1 MKINKSKDQKFTN
14 DSLLNITPI
23 KDLTSNSKANSIFK
37 FKNDEEESDLYSSKN
52 DDDKDYRDDSF
63 TMSEEDI
70 ETKINRKMENI
81 KKATQEN
88 KKELES
94 VNKFLRTSM
103 QRKTTKKF
111 NRSPISNT
119 GIIINQNNNNVFNS
133 NKNEESKNEVNQEKK
148 IDEKNIKKIQSKAKK
163 LELLKRRKKEYLEL
177 IEIQMKKREFEMK
190 TIEEQINKQNMKYSK
205 LYDGES
211 VSNTNSIV
219 SDLNPN
225 IQIENGF
232 ELLKFVFK
240 NNLAFK
246 KLNFLEQFINYAKNK
261 KEEKNATGPVPVRTS
276 KKRKTQKLISKKGT
290 IRDKDKKEIEKEK
303 EKEEQHEIEEIE
315 EFSYNEENDPN
326 DDTFVKLNHNKEM
339 DKPVDKSQLVEYDLF
354 YKEQFFKNEV
364 FKYDVE
370 NIQDKEEKEIDK
382 EMNKLDCKRRLTEK
396 KKLKEV
402 NDLKGLDTT
411 ELDEQIKVLTKEYE
425 KIKKVEEPKVELE
438 LNNTEKLL
446 QKGRILGFYFN
457 EGSKRD
463 FPHFSMNGPKEMGA
477 QEIIDFKVLRKEE
490 QARRFYDYS
499 CCLEQRK
506 KINKIMV
513 YLRFWC
519 RFFVE
524 NPIFDAISLLVII
537 ANTVLILISDPTDQ
551 NNWGN
556 ITDSYFL
563 YFYTVESVLKIIAF
577 RFWSGEDAYIKDSWN
592 ILDFFVVVVGWI
604 LLIVEKALNGTKIS
618 GLAGLRAF
626 RILRPLK
633 TVKRFKGL
641 KKLVMA
647 LLLSLGHLGE
657 TGIVLFFFFLIFAIA
672 GRQMWQG
679 LFYRRCM
686 NVNYGFLYTFQK
698 DKQMCSFD
706 TDCADLESYGDR
718 YICSKGYRNPDMGA
732 FNFDNVLTG
741 FITIFMMATL
751 EGWSDIFTY
760 VSKTFKDKI
769 YINPIIIFAYFHFFI
784 FLSSF
789 YMLKLFLAVTNAEY
803 EHIEVSRRELTEK
816 KSFFKLIQSKY
827 DVKMKEKLEKKEKER
842 QLKANNSKKSD
853 EALRD
858 LYYKVAD
865 EAFEINKNRRNIPIL
880 YSTVKDM
887 YIMTNNN
894 PEEIYLQTLRIDDE
908 ETFLGKDIKRQQKE
922 IDKLIDEKV
931 KEMKNSAKIQKKQG
945 EEEEDEE
952 EEKKKENKKNIK
964 KAPLKRMVT
973 KKFGNKNKK
982 TKNKKIKKHEALLPE
997 IEKKINN
1004 IKPELIELTIDNTQ
1018 KYYKEKIDS
1027 KKSLRHATNKNEIQ
1041 KDNLNK
1047 KDQNQS
1053 LVFEDLP
1060 YEKEIKEKRDT
1071 EKKKTDYILKKKE
1084 SVEAISK
1091 IQKNKALTKR
1101 RSSLKKSVNKN
1112 KSNISDALSCLV
1124 DLSLPNIGDNIARK
1138 NTTLNRI
1145 NSFLVDYDNEYKKGD
1160 QSINN
1165 KVNSNDIEN
1174 ENENDITNKSLI
1186 SNREDKLNL
1195 RTKILRLKDKEDIY
1209 SKVEFN
1215 KPYSILTS
1223 VIDLKKDKEIEEKYN
1238 KLRKNF
1244 KLDKYLEKET
1254 ERGIN
1259 VDSLGRRK
1267 SFLDFLQ
1274 YTEKKKN
1281 LEDYLEEDKNEISDK
1296 NVFKLLNKNKKEE
1309 EEKIRRDSLVSDSE
1323 KDNESQSQSQS
1334 QSQNHNEGIKKS
1346 NNNINNYN
1354 NKSRLEEMIEDKYQN
1369 NISFLSRD
1377 SNLTMDKN
1385 VSLDDINILP
1395 KEIGEMNIFVSTATT
1410 KETIK
1415 KNLESNKLTQ
1425 LMRKSFFDRNAVN
1438 TNINL
1443 TSKEQTNYYKLVNKN
1458 LNKSLFVDMRE
1469 PRKRKATDLDKSCVR
1484 EKRNY
1489 GEYLEHKDEDKE
1501 VIFNKSKN
1509 GDIEEKK
1516 EDKED
1521 INHLEEIKNLESE
1534 RINLKT
1540 ITSKATSKIKEKNFN
1555 DNLSNNSL
1563 NNLGNEFQKNE
1574 GKNSKGGFYIFK
1586 AKSIEKNLLKYPYEN
1601 SNDFLVPEE
1610 NRPYTDPLTLK
1621 QESIPENLRGKKYY
1635 MNYLYNILD
1644 KDLKVKDNF
1653 DVKHWEKEIYGRKDK
1668 YFKTKQLP
1676 ESVEAFFVFN
1686 DKKLNLKK
1694 YSYTYH
1700 KDKIIEENQFS
1711 ILFNNLKYLPNN
1723 VLQLLP
1729 MRLRDFGKFFIG
1741 KDILAGTLGNKTNSM
1756 SLMTFGNKKQ
1766 SVNLNSRSGK
1776 NNSSVLKNK
1785 SNLVISSSFMNHNK
1799 TQEDIKQHKGL
1810 YERIFKRV
1818 DEINYRTLSH
1828 YFLNEGELIDR
1839 FLDEKKKE
1847 EKMKELLDYNKS
1859 KQNRLEVK
1867 SEIVSIE
1874 LFDYKS
1880 NSKRYVQW
1888 SGSDVLCHLE
1898 EDENR
1903 KRWNNMIYSLE
1914 NFNII
1919 IWNSNTILKNI
1930 QKIRYAFYL
1939 IATNDY
1945 FDIIVLLVVVVN
1957 SVFMAIDGNILKPEI
1972 LNDLN
1977 KSNFFFNAVYM
1988 FEYFVKFIGLGP
2000 IVYYSDAFT
2009 YLDTFIIVF
2018 SIIDMASPSDD
2029 DTDSIQG
2036 GKKKNVSSQLSF
2048 LRVFRI
2054 FRVVRLT
2061 KILRR
2066 IKSMRLIIVSL
2077 TKAIINVAYIVCIIL
2092 MFILIFQLLGM
2103 SLLSGNYHY
2112 QSFLEA
2118 FYTTYQILTLESW
2131 NELLIEIWPMNSLCF
2146 FYFLAW
2152 IILGNFV
2159 LFNLFISVLLQS
2171 FGEGGEEDE
2180 DDLTDDEKVE
2190 KILGLPDYLYSIK
2203 ESLKYKKTTEKIQRR
2218 NQAFEAEAFEND
2230 PSKSQIQ
2237 NSTSKS
2243 QFINSYSKSNINNT
2257 ETRMEDDDEEN
2268 NEEEENEENDDNDI
2282 NKNLSKI
2289 EKNIKQWKKVN
2300 KLFKKNECENSLYIF
2315 AQTNKLRIFCMKLII
2330 NKWFDRF
2337 ILMIIL
2343 LSTARLIADTFVKG
2357 YFFVFAFEIVDAVF
2371 NIIFLFEAL
2380 FKVCALGFILDEGSY
2395 LRDNWN
2401 RIDII
2406 IVICSIFDFQ
2416 NLFTKYIGNGGS
2428 SSSLQFLKVLRLLR
2442 TLRPLR
2448 FISHNMQLK
2457 LIITS
2462 LFESILPI
2470 CTALFIVLVIFY
2482 IFSIVGISIFYNSF
2496 HNCYVMS
2503 TDGTF
2508 KLAISSFENNLADY
2522 EITNDMSSISKFC
2535 ADKYNGIMDTGPTF
2549 KYSNIAT
2556 SLITSYVLATQEAWP
2571 AISNSYRVYS
2581 DFYGLFFVAYNL
2593 VTAYFALNLFTG
2605 IMFRYF
2611 NEAYKRETK
2620 LAEDDKKA
2628 PKYYDFLNQIT
2639 SAESH
2644 YVIWVHPDKNSFR
2657 FYIREFA
2664 DSSFLDNFI
2673 MIIIGLNMISM
2684 AMMFENNHP
2693 KYELGLSIANYI
2705 FTGIFIAEC
2714 CIKLLA
2720 YDLSYFHLGWNK
2732 FDFFVVVASILD
2744 IIIANIEGIDAA
2756 FLKSFQIIRVL
2767 RVLRVTRVLRLVKS
2781 LKGLEKLIQTLSWS
2795 LGALQNVVLLMVIIF
2810 CIFSILGVYFYDEI
2824 EYKLYKNKFY
2834 VINEYYNLDNFYNAF
2849 LFTFRCATGE
2859 KWPNMMMELAFV
2871 DLKVAYEAY
2880 AYIYM
2885 IISNF
2890 VTSIIMIN
2898 LFLMV
2903 TLQQYDEFTGKKYNP
2918 IEKFE
2923 SFLADFNNAWNKY
2936 SNPEDK
2942 GFRIKKGLVTNFFND
2957 FNWKKLNFP
2966 EYRKLEHIKK
2976 YVSELKLRTDDEDN
2990 VYYLDIIYKVLVR
3003 QMGSQID
3010 RTHPDNI
3017 LILRT
3022 EKKVGEEVK
3031 RIINNYIGSHQKNQK
3046 NVKNNMITFNPYTSH
3061 LYFKISY
3068 MYIRTFLRFYREN
3081 SDLLRNIDDNEKDNN
3096 HLDEEE
3102 VAEE

>member
-1 MKINKSKDQKFTN
+1 MKINKQVKISN
-14 DSLLNITPI
+14 VNLSNISPI
-23 KDLTSNSKANSIFK
+23 KDGSISNTKSILK
-37 FKNDEEESDLYSSKN
+37 FRRDGDSDISSSKYE
-52 DDDKDYRDDSF
+52 DKEDLLSL
-63 TMSEEDI
+63 SSEDI
-70 ETKINRKMENI
+70 DTKMNRLINI
-81 KKATQEN
+81 KKKTNKEKKPN
-88 KKELES
+88 HESKKELHS
-94 VNKFLRTSM
+94 VNKFLRIGM
-103 QRKTTKKF
+103 QKKSTRKLQKSQVSLNNANVT
-111 NRSPISNT
+111 NNLNL
-119 GIIINQNNNNVFNS
+119 INV
-133 NKNEESKNEVNQEKK
+133 NKNEESKDKTNEEKK
-148 IDEKNIKKIQSKAKK
+148 VNDKNIRKIQSKTKK
-163 LELLKRRKKEYLEL
+163 LELLKKRKKEYINL
-177 IEIQMKKREFEMK
+177 IELQMKKRELEMK
-190 TIEEQINKQNMKYSK
+190 TLDEKINRQNEKYSK
-205 LYDGES
+205 LYDGED
-211 VSNTNSIV
+211 VSNTESVI
-219 SDLNPN
+219 SELNPN
-225 IQIENGF
+225 LQIENGF
-232 ELLKFVFK
+232 ELLIFIFK
-240 NNLAFK
+240 NNLTFK
-246 KLNFLEQFINYAKNK
+246 KLNFLEQFINYTRY
-261 KEEKNATGPVPVRTS
+261 EIPQRPIRTE
-276 KKRKTQKLISKKGT
+276 KKRKTQRMLVKKGT
-290 IRDKDKKEIEKEK
+290 YREKRETEK
-303 EKEEQHEIEEIE
+303 EKEEHKMDEIE
-315 EFSYNEENDPN
+315 EFSENEQN
-326 DDTFVKLNHNKEM
+326 DDTFINLNHFKEM

-354 YKEQFFKNEV
+354 YKEQFFKDEV

-370 NIQDKEEKEIDK
+370 NIQDKEEKEINK

-411 ELDEQIKVLTKEYE
+411 ELEEEIKILTKEYE
-425 KIKKVEEPKVELE
+425 KIKKVEEPKVMLE

-446 QKGRILGFYFN
+446 QKGRILGYYFD
-457 EGSKRD
+457 EGQKRD
-463 FPHFSMNGPKEMGA
+463 FPHFSLSGPKEMGA
-477 QEIIDFKVLRKEE
+477 EEIIDFKVLRTEE
-490 QARRFYDYS
+490 QARRYFDFS

-506 KINKIMV
+506 KINKVMV
-513 YLRFWC
+513 YLRYWC
-519 RFFVE
+519 RLFVD
-524 NPIFDAISLLVII
+524 NPIFDYLSLFVII
-537 ANTVLILISDPTDQ
+537 VNTVLILISDPTDA
-551 NNWGN
+551 NNLGN
-556 ITDSYFL
+556 LSDNYFL
-563 YFYTVESVLKIIAF
+563 YFYTVESFLKIIAF
-577 RFWSGEDAYIKDSWN
+577 RFWSAEDAYIKDAWN

-604 LLIVEKALNGTKIS
+604 LFAIEKALNGTKIS

-641 KKLVMA
+641 KKLVTA

-657 TGIVLFFFFLIFAIA
+657 TGIVLFFFFLIFSIA

-679 LFYRRCM
+679 LFFRRCM

-706 TDCADLESYGDR
+706 TDCSDLESYGNK
-718 YICSKGYRNPDMGA
+718 YICAKGYQNPDLGA
-732 FNFDNVLTG
+732 FNFDSVLTG
-741 FITIFMMATL
+741 FVTIFMMATL

-827 DVKMKEKLEKKEKER
+827 DLKMKEKLERKEKER
-842 QLKANNSKKSD
+842 QLKVNNSKKSD

-865 EAFEINKNRRNIPIL
+865 EAFQINKNRRNIPIL
-880 YSTVKDM
+880 YTTVKDM
-887 YIMTNNN
+887 YIMSNNN

-931 KEMKNSAKIQKKQG
+931 KELKNASKLQKKEDK
-945 EEEEDEE
+945 EEKDEE
-952 EEKKKENKKNIK
+952 EEKKSEIKNNKK
-964 KAPLKRMVT
+964 LKRMM
-973 KKFGNKNKK
+973 
-982 TKNKKIKKHEALLPE
+982 TKNISKKKKAKEKVKKKAEALLPD
-997 IEKKINN
+997 IEKKMGN
-1004 IKPELIELTIDNTQ
+1004 IKPELIELTIDNTI
-1018 KYYKEKIDS
+1018 KYIKEKSFGLSKTMKILTDS
-1027 KKSLRHATNKNEIQ
+1027 N
-1041 KDNLNK
+1041 DDNK
-1047 KDQNQS
+1047 KENHKKKIQNQKE
-1053 LVFEDLP
+1053 LVFDDLP
-1060 YEKEIKEKRDT
+1060 YEKEIKEKAEK
-1071 EKKKTDYILKKKE
+1071 EKKKNEELLKKKE
-1084 SVEAISK
+1084 SVEAISR
-1091 IQKNKALTKR
+1091 IH
-1101 RSSLKKSVNKN
+1101 RSKQLNTYNISQKKSINN
-1112 KSNISDALSCLV
+1112 ENINDKSNITNAISFIG
-1124 DLSLPNIGDNIARK
+1124 DLSLSKIEENLTHK

-1145 NSFLVDYDNEYKKGD
+1145 NSYIVDYDNQFQKEED
-1160 QSINN
+1160 QKDN
-1165 KVNSNDIEN
+1165 KEKEIKNEN

-1186 SNREDKLNL
+1186 SSDNKL
-1195 RTKILRLKDKEDIY
+1195 RSKVLRLKEKDELF
-1209 SKVEFN
+1209 SKVDFR
-1215 KPYSILTS
+1215 KPYSILIPI
-1223 VIDLKKDKEIEEKYN
+1223 IDLKKDKEIQEKLD
-1238 KLRKNF
+1238 KMRKNF
-1244 KLDKYLEKET
+1244 KIDKYLEKET
-1254 ERGIN
+1254 ERGVN
-1259 VDSLGRRK
+1259 VDALGRRK

-1274 YTEKKKN
+1274 YTEKEKKLEKFLEEEGINKMNKQQKNGFDLLKKKN
-1281 LEDYLEEDKNEISDK
+1281 ED
-1296 NVFKLLNKNKKEE
+1296 
-1309 EEKIRRDSLVSDSE
+1309 EEKNNKSNSSFSDSE
-1323 KDNESQSQSQS
+1323 KNK
-1334 QSQNHNEGIKKS
+1334 NKS
-1346 NNNINNYN
+1346 LDKSHFDQ
-1354 NKSRLEEMIEDKYQN
+1354 KSRLEEMIEDKYQN

-1377 SNLTMDKN
+1377 SNLTMDN
-1385 VSLDDINILP
+1385 DISLDDINILP
-1395 KEIGEMNIFVSTATT
+1395 KEMKEMNIFVSTATT

-1425 LMRKSFFDRNAVN
+1425 LMRSSIFDRNAVN

-1443 TSKEQTNYYKLVNKN
+1443 TSKEQTDYFKLVNKN
-1458 LNKSLFVDMRE
+1458 LNKSLYADLRE
-1469 PRKRKATDLDKSCVR
+1469 PRKRKAIDLNISCVR
-1484 EKRNY
+1484 EKRDY
-1489 GEYLEHKDEDKE
+1489 GAILVNED
-1501 VIFNKSKN
+1501 V
-1509 GDIEEKK
+1509 DIETFNQNNDEVEKK
-1516 EDKED
+1516 FDNQE
-1521 INHLEEIKNLESE
+1521 EEIKNLESE

-1540 ITSKATSKIKEKNFN
+1540 ITSLQNLKIKSKNIDDF
-1555 DNLSNNSL
+1555 STNNL
-1563 NNLGNEFQKNE
+1563 NNIKDNNQKKN
-1574 GKNSKGGFYIFK
+1574 KNSKGGFYIFK
-1586 AKSIEKNLLKYPYEN
+1586 AKSIDKNLIKYPYEN

-1610 NRPYTDPLTLK
+1610 NRPYTDPLTLR
-1621 QESIPENLRGKKYY
+1621 QESIPENLRGKKFY
-1635 MNYLYNILD
+1635 MNYLYNIID
-1644 KDLKVKDNF
+1644 KDLKVKDTF
-1653 DVKHWEKEIYGRKDK
+1653 DVKHWEKEIYGRKDRF
-1668 YFKTKQLP
+1668 FKTKPLP

-1686 DKKLNLKK
+1686 DKNLNLKK
-1694 YSYTYH
+1694 YSYIYH
-1700 KDKIIEENQFS
+1700 KDKIIEENDFS
-1711 ILFNNLKYLPNN
+1711 ILTNNLKYLPNN

-1729 MRLRDFGKFFIG
+1729 MRLRNFGKHFIG
-1741 KDILAGTLGNKTNSM
+1741 KEIKPGTLGNKANSM
-1756 SLMTFGNKKQ
+1756 NLMSFGTKKQ
-1766 SVNLNSRSGK
+1766 ALKSNSRSGK
-1776 NNSSVLKNK
+1776 NTSTVLKNK
-1785 SNLVISSSFMNHNK
+1785 SDLAISSSYMNHYR
-1799 TQEDIKQHKGL
+1799 TQEEIKMHKGL
-1810 YERIFKRV
+1810 YERIFKKI
-1818 DEINYRTLSH
+1818 DELNYRTLTH
-1828 YFLNEGELIDR
+1828 YFLNEEELNDK
-1839 FLDEKKKE
+1839 FLDAKKKE
-1847 EKMKELLDYNKS
+1847 EKMKEILDYNKS
-1859 KQNRLEVK
+1859 KQNRIEVK
-1867 SEIVSIE
+1867 EEITSID

-1880 NSKRYVQW
+1880 NSRRYVQW
-1888 SGSDVLCHLE
+1888 SGSDVLNHLE
-1898 EDENR
+1898 EDDNR
-1903 KRWNNMIYSLE
+1903 KRWNNMINSLE

-1919 IWNSNTILKNI
+1919 IWNDSKILRNF

-1945 FDIIVLLVVVVN
+1945 FDIIVLAVVVVN
-1957 SVFMAIDGNILKPEI
+1957 SVFMAIDGNILSPEI
-1972 LNDLN
+1972 LNSLN
-1977 KSNFFFNAVYM
+1977 DSNYFFNAVYM
-1988 FEYFVKFIGLGP
+1988 FEYLVKFIGLGP

-2009 YLDTFIIVF
+2009 YLDTFIIIF
-2018 SIIDMASPSDD
+2018 SIIDMASPSDE

-2066 IKSMRLIIVSL
+2066 IKSMRLIIVSI
-2077 TKAIINVAYIVCIIL
+2077 TKAILNVAYIICIIL

-2103 SLLSGNYHY
+2103 SLLSGNVHY

-2131 NELLIEIWPMNSLCF
+2131 NELLIEIWPMNYLCF

-2180 DDLTDDEKVE
+2180 EDLTDDEKVE
-2190 KILGLPDYLYSIK
+2190 KMFGLPDYLYTIK
-2203 ESLKYKKTTEKIQRR
+2203 ESLKYKKSSSEKIQKR
-2218 NQAFEAEAFEND
+2218 NQSLGGDILQSTN
-2230 PSKSQIQ
+2230 SRSLIQ
-2237 NSTSKS
+2237 NSGTKS
-2243 QFINSYSKSNINNT
+2243 QYAATNINSKSNMNNT
-2257 ETRMEDDDEEN
+2257 DTKDFDDEDEN
-2268 NEEEENEENDDNDI
+2268 NEEEENEENDDNDLSN
-2282 NKNLSKI
+2282 NKTLSKI
-2289 EKNIKQWKKVN
+2289 EKNMKEWQKVN
-2300 KLFKKNECENSLYIF
+2300 KLFKRNECENSLYIF
-2315 AQTNKLRIFCMKLII
+2315 AQTNKFRIFCMKLII

-2337 ILMIIL
+2337 ILIIIL

-2357 YFFVFAFEIVDAVF
+2357 YFFVFAFEIVDAIF
-2371 NIIFLFEAL
+2371 NIIFLLEAV
-2380 FKVCALGFILDEGSY
+2380 FKICAMGFILDEGSY

-2401 RIDII
+2401 KIDII

-2416 NLFTKYIGNGGS
+2416 NLFTKYIGNGSS

-2448 FISHNMQLK
+2448 FISHNIQLK

-2482 IFSIVGISIFYNSF
+2482 IFSIVGISIFYTSF
-2496 HNCYVMS
+2496 HNCYIMKS
-2503 TDGTF
+2503 DGTF
-2508 KLAISSFENNLADY
+2508 GLAISSFENNLADY
-2522 EITNDMSSISKFC
+2522 EISNDMESISKFC
-2535 ADKYNGIMDTGPTF
+2535 ADKYNGIMDTGPAF

-2556 SLITSYVLATQEAWP
+2556 SIITSYVLATQEAWP
-2571 AISNSYRVYS
+2571 NISNSYRIYS
-2581 DFYGLFFVAYNL
+2581 DLYGLYFVAYNL

-2620 LAEDDKKA
+2620 LADDDKKA

-2657 FYIREFA
+2657 YYIREFA

-2684 AMMFENNHP
+2684 AMIYENNHP
-2693 KYELGLSIANYI
+2693 TYDYCLTIANYI

-2720 YDLSYFHLGWNK
+2720 YDLAYFHTGWNR

-2744 IIIANIEGIDAA
+2744 IIIASIDGIDAA

-2781 LKGLEKLIQTLSWS
+2781 LKGLEKLIQTLGWS
-2795 LGALQNVVLLMVIIF
+2795 IGALQNVVLLMVIIF
-2810 CIFSILGVYFYDEI
+2810 CIFSILGVYFYDGIDYEK
-2824 EYKLYKNKFY
+2824 YKHKFY

-2871 DLKVAYEAY
+2871 DLNLVYEEY

-2885 IISNF
+2885 IVSNF
-2890 VTSIIMIN
+2890 FTGIIMIN

-2936 SNPEDK
+2936 STPEDK

-3010 RTHPDNI
+3010 RNNPDNQ
-3017 LILRT
+3017 LIFKT

-3046 NVKNNMITFNPYTSH
+3046 GVKNNMITFNPYTSH

-3068 MYIRTFLRFYREN
+3068 VYIRTFLKFYKEN
-3081 SDLLRNIDDNEKDNN
+3081 SDLLNHLDNEEEN
-3096 HLDEEE
+3096 HLDENYEIEE
-3102 VAEE
+3102 NHQN